1 MIHPLRCLASKTP
14 SCLIDTILQN
24 RETQVISPLSS
35 KPRNG
40 KYTVRIKTWI
50 SLRQQLKFVK
60 STECAHVLSQT
71 LRVIFPS

>member
-14 SCLIDTILQN
+14 SCLVNVILQN
-24 RETQVISPLSS
+24 RETQVIFPDSS

-40 KYTVRIKTWI
+40 KYTVRVKTRI

-60 STECAHVLSQT
+60 STEYAKVLSRT
-71 LRVIFPS
+71 LRIIFPS